1 MEGRGIRIEPMAV
14 GWGALAGMIGL
25 AASSGAELWLRAIVI
40 IAAFL
45 LGGFLSGVRTL
56 DHRLGTALAVW
67 GAGWLMWA
75 VIVIILLIAN
85 WFGGPAEPEFAP
97 GSDGAAI
104 LIALGSLVAALLGA
118 LAADRRYSGRT
129 ARRRY

>member
-1 MEGRGIRIEPMAV
+1 MEGRGIRIEPMAA
-14 GWGALAGMIGL
+14 GWGALVGMVGL
-25 AASSGAELWLRAIVI
+25 AATSGADLWLRTLVI
-40 IAAFL
+40 IVAFL
-45 LGGFLSGVRTL
+45 IGGFLSGVRTL
-56 DHRLGTALAVW
+56 DHRLATALAVW
-67 GAGWLMWA
+67 VVGWLMWA
-75 VIVIILLIAN
+75 AIVVVLFIAN

>member
-1 MEGRGIRIEPMAV
+1 M
-14 GWGALAGMIGL
+14 WGA
-25 AASSGAELWLRAIVI
+25 IVVVL
-40 IAAFL
+40 F
-45 LGGFLSGVRTL
+45 
-56 DHRLGTALAVW
+56 
-67 GAGWLMWA
+67 
-75 VIVIILLIAN
+75 IAN